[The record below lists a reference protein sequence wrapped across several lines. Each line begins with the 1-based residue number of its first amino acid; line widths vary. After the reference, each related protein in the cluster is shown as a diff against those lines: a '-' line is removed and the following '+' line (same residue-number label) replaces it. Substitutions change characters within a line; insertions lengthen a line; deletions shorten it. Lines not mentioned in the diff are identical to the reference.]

1 MSVREGKTSHINEIC
16 SQKVRYA
23 LKKWDIGYLFLYI
36 PSCSLP
42 YICFRVAD
50 HAIN

>member
-16 SQKVRYA
+16 SQKVG
-23 LKKWDIGYLFLYI
+23 WDIGYLFLYI

-42 YICFRVAD
+42 YMCFRVAD
-50 HAIN
+50 QAIN